1 MKIKNDLVRIKVGK
15 KKYDF
20 HNLILNEYLRRFALA
35 QIDKENTL
43 KGKLTQSREL
53 NYILLK
59 LDTSLEITESSK
71 LYYNDFDICIIN
83 QAKHFQDLSENQITI
98 QYDYN
103 TKENM
108 FVVDISVSS
117 QATETTSGTIKSL
130 NNFYGKKITAIGFS
144 SGWAPWANYPICA
157 VLDTSNYNIY
167 LEENQEFSV
176 TRRDIITTDAEFY
189 SNDKDKV
196 PAPIHLAPYGV
207 PQIINQPDIVDSE
220 GTINSF
226 YSNAYGALYSIGKGY
241 VPNVIEEE
249 KIIGE
254 NAKVVNNGTSLTISS
269 VENEDVGTEALYP
282 SEDLYPIGKFVEE
295 IQTSE
300 KGVQVSIK
308 GNEEDAF
315 VQIDGKS
322 TQATRSGKNKFDLAK
337 VNTSNIVVLNNTGF
351 NLVKAWATQI
361 INNTNLI
368 QMLKPST
375 TYTCYSKAKVK
386 GRPSY
391 TSTSNHNLVLILYK
405 DGVAP
410 RQLSVIDKTLDIE
423 QISVKTFTTPDDL
436 DGWSMLG
443 YAFHGNND
451 GSTTYKGIGE
461 IEVKDLMIVEG
472 TYTAENFPDFE
483 MYGASPSPEFP
494 SEIKS
499 VGDDVNLLDINNNWE
514 NVGSLVYQ
522 IDLEENE
529 KYVIKIN
536 NPDTSRSYRI
546 KCSTD
551 KQGYSDFDITLNSS
565 NSYTTKITYTIR
577 KENIGKKTG
586 LIIWDRVTS
595 NNLTFEEAKNL
606 NIKIQ
611 KGTVATS
618 YSEYGKGTVT
628 IEQRGKNKLDLS
640 KCTFINC
647 RLNNDGTITSNIN
660 NGYYSEI
667 NTTELNEFIMKNKGM
682 PITFSIK
689 EIIEN
694 ANISVVVRGT
704 RTNGENYQDVNKN
717 NDNKCTITIA
727 DDFTKITGL
736 SLRFNRKF
744 TPFTDTTTT
753 VSNLQLEEG
762 DTATDYE
769 PYFSKDYVIPLS
781 APLRSLPNGTKDT
794 IEEDGIHRRVGSEI
808 ITMNDIAKANTSY
821 SNVVYAQIT
830 KPNNFIGYNNYNYN
844 AVLCNKAES
853 LKLPVGNFDNNKMI
867 GKINTEAHKTMF
879 WIGFP
884 VGTTLDEM
892 KSILDGTII
901 QYELAE
907 EVVEPFTEEQLEV
920 INSIET
926 QKGTNIFSVN
936 NELNPE
942 IKVTEYKSPLYPIK
956 DNYKYIILKYKVW
969 QEVATG
975 EYTEE
980 DGYIQEITDTGYY
993 YHQAIPLEE
1002 YGTLNTTIKYER
1014 G

>member
-20 HNLILNEYLRRFALA
+20 HNLILNEYLRRFALG

-59 LDTSLEITESSK
+59 LDTSLEITESSE
-71 LYYNDFDICIIN
+71 LHYNDFDICIIN

-98 QYDYN
+98 QYDYKTKDN
-103 TKENM
+103 T

-117 QATETTSGTIKSL
+117 QATETTSGSIKFL

-144 SGWAPWANYPICA
+144 SGWAPWANYSICA

-196 PAPIHLAPYGV
+196 PAPVHLAPYGV

-226 YSNAYGALYSIGKGY
+226 YDNAYGALYFIGKGY
-241 VPNVIEEE
+241 MPNVIEEE

-282 SEDLYPIGKFVEE
+282 SEDLYPIGKFIEE

-300 KGVQVSIK
+300 KGVQVSIE

-322 TQATRSGKNKFDLAK
+322 TQ
-337 VNTSNIVVLNNTGF
+337 
-351 NLVKAWATQI
+351 
-361 INNTNLI
+361 
-368 QMLKPST
+368 
-375 TYTCYSKAKVK
+375 
-386 GRPSY
+386 
-391 TSTSNHNLVLILYK
+391 
-405 DGVAP
+405 DG
-410 RQLSVIDKTLDIE
+410 
-423 QISVKTFTTPDDL
+423 TP
-436 DGWSMLG
+436 
-443 YAFHGNND
+443 
-451 GSTTYKGIGE
+451 T
-461 IEVKDLMIVEG
+461 
-472 TYTAENFPDFE
+472 
-483 MYGASPSPEFP
+483 PEFP

-499 VGDDVNLLDINNNWE
+499 VGDDVNLLQNNATTTTVNGITFTVNSDGTVIANGTATAQATIDIGKNLE
-514 NVGSLVYQ
+514 NVFNGKYIMSGSPKGSSSSTYYMNLFKT
-522 IDLEENE
+522 ENG
-529 KYVIKIN
+529 
-536 NPDTSRSYRI
+536 T
-546 KCSTD
+546 
-551 KQGYSDFDITLNSS
+551 
-565 NSYTTKITYTIR
+565 
-577 KENIGKKTG
+577 
-586 LIIWDRVTS
+586 VTS
-595 NNLTFEEAKNL
+595 IGAEYGNGIITEQENDCYLWTRIVIVSGQTVNNLVFKPKL
-606 NIKIQ
+606 Q
-611 KGTVATS
+611 KGTVATP

-628 IEQRGKNKLDLS
+628 IEQRGKNKFCITQNS
-640 KCTFINC
+640 
-647 RLNNDGTITSNIN
+647 GT
-660 NGYYSEI
+660 YD
-667 NTTELNEFIMKNKGM
+667 ELI
-682 PITFSIK
+682 
-689 EIIEN
+689 
-694 ANISVVVRGT
+694 
-704 RTNGENYQDVNKN
+704 
-717 NDNKCTITIA
+717 
-727 DDFTKITGL
+727 FTKIDNNTFRVQGTTGNNARSIRL
-736 SLRFNRKF
+736 TNIYPELLQNNKYTYSVQVLDGIFVGSIPIAIYNSDNTVRYNYFNLYSNITEQTNTIIANKGIHSWNYYIGANLTVDVTLRIQF
-744 TPFTDTTTT
+744 
-753 VSNLQLEEG
+753 EENS
-762 DTATDYE
+762 TATDYE

-794 IEEDGIHRRVGSEI
+794 IEEDGIHRRVESVVLDGSE
-808 ITMNDIAKANTSY
+808 NWKIAGSSYYTSILQSLIADTPATSQKIGY
-821 SNVVYAQIT
+821 SNYFNVVG
-830 KPNNFIGYNNYNYN
+830 FNYQD
-844 AVLCNKAES
+844 
-853 LKLPVGNFDNNKMI
+853 DNNLWFHPNKNLQI
-867 GKINTEAHKTMF
+867 RNTNYPTLNDWKTWLSTHNTEV
-879 WIGFP
+879 I
-884 VGTTLDEM
+884 
-892 KSILDGTII
+892 
-901 QYELAE
+901 YELAE
-907 EVVEPFTEEQLEV
+907 EVVEPFTDEQLEV

-942 IKVTEYKSPLYPIK
+942 IQVTEYKSPLYPIK

>member
-20 HNLILNEYLRRFALA
+20 HNLILNEYLRRFALG

-98 QYDYN
+98 QYNYKTKDN
-103 TKENM
+103 T

-117 QATETTSGTIKSL
+117 QATETTSGSIKFL

-144 SGWAPWANYPICA
+144 SGWAPWANYSICA

-196 PAPIHLAPYGV
+196 PAPVHLAPYGV

-226 YSNAYGALYSIGKGY
+226 YDNAYGALYSIGKGY
-241 VPNVIEEE
+241 MPNVIEEE

-282 SEDLYPIGKFVEE
+282 SEDLYPIGKFIEE

-300 KGVQVSIK
+300 KGIQVSIK

-315 VQIDGKS
+315 VKIDGKS
-322 TQATRSGKNKFDLAK
+322 TQATRSGKNLLNLLKCSFSSCTLNSDNKSLTCSINNSYYAYVK
-337 VNTSNIVVLNNTGF
+337 TTELNNWLLQNKGKKITFSTGTPLNKTTSIVIYGTRSNGSTYQEANETGTGKCSITIADDFTAITSIELRF
-351 NLVKAWATQI
+351 NRQ
-361 INNTNLI
+361 
-368 QMLKPST
+368 ST
-375 TYTCYSKAKVK
+375 TFTDTTTVINYAMLEL
-386 GRPSY
+386 GA
-391 TSTSNHNLVLILYK
+391 
-405 DGVAP
+405 VATDYEP
-410 RQLSVIDKTLDIE
+410 
-423 QISVKTFTTPDDL
+423 
-436 DGWSMLG
+436 
-443 YAFHGNND
+443 
-451 GSTTYKGIGE
+451 
-461 IEVKDLMIVEG
+461 
-472 TYTAENFPDFE
+472 
-483 MYGASPSPEFP
+483 YGASPSPEFP

-499 VGDDVNLLDINNNWE
+499 VGDDVNLFSGFYRTNDDNQYGEYSNGVYTSNTRLGVATWVYKKELKNGEILTISYQNRVSAEFKYVLSNNDISTSDAIADLTSKSGTNISNDEIINNSLNYKYLYISFRMISG
-514 NVGSLVYQ
+514 VTLGS
-522 IDLEENE
+522 I
-529 KYVIKIN
+529 
-536 NPDTSRSYRI
+536 S
-546 KCSTD
+546 
-551 KQGYSDFDITLNSS
+551 
-565 NSYTTKITYTIR
+565 
-577 KENIGKKTG
+577 
-586 LIIWDRVTS
+586 
-595 NNLTFEEAKNL
+595 
-606 NIKIQ
+606 NIKLQ
-611 KGTVATS
+611 KGTVATP

-640 KCTFINC
+640 KCTFLNC
-647 RLNNDGTITSNIN
+647 TLNNDGTITSNIN
-660 NGYYSEI
+660 NNYYSEI

-689 EIIEN
+689 EMIEN
-694 ANISVVVRGT
+694 ANISVVIRGT
-704 RTNGENYQDVNKN
+704 RTNGTTYQDVNKS
-717 NDNKCTITIA
+717 NDNKCTVTIA

-753 VSNLQLEEG
+753 VSNIQLEEG
-762 DTATDYE
+762 IEPTDYE
-769 PYFSKDYVIPLS
+769 PYFSKDYVIQTT
-781 APLRSLPNGTKDT
+781 PLRSLPNGTKDT
-794 IEEDGIHRRVGSEI
+794 IEEDGIHRRVGS
-808 ITMNDIAKANTSY
+808 
-821 SNVVYAQIT
+821 VVLDGSDDERWQLW
-830 KPNNFIGYNNYNYN
+830 NFESEEYIGFWIDDYIDYNNSNGSDVRGMCNLFSVIVNGNSNYEN
-844 AVLCNKAES
+844 LGLRQVGDN
-853 LKLPVGNFDNNKMI
+853 LKRIYICIKKTNIETKD
-867 GKINTEAHKTMF
+867 INGFKT
-879 WIGFP
+879 WLQQNPLQLI
-884 VGTTLDEM
+884 
-892 KSILDGTII
+892 
-901 QYELAE
+901 YELSE
-907 EVVEPFTEEQLEV
+907 EVVEPFTDEQLEV

-942 IKVTEYKSPLYPIK
+942 IQVTEYKSPLYPIK

>member
-196 PAPIHLAPYGV
+196 PAPVHLAPYGV
-207 PQIINQPDIVDSE
+207 PQIINQSDIVDSE

-322 TQATRSGKNKFDLAK
+322 TQATRSGKNLLDASKIS
-337 VNTSNIVVLNNTGF
+337 NSNIIVSDNGKTI
-351 NLVKAWATQI
+351 KMPIATSG
-361 INNTNLI
+361 N
-368 QMLKPST
+368 
-375 TYTCYSKAKVK
+375 
-386 GRPSY
+386 GY
-391 TSTSNHNLVLILYK
+391 TSTSRKLSELCPNLKVGDTVYLYGNTTSNFNRYIYIDSLWHYNKERTITQNDLDSTVILYGNRFQ
-405 DGVAP
+405 DGETE
-410 RQLSVIDKTLDIE
+410 QVI
-423 QISVKTFTTPDDL
+423 IS
-436 DGWSMLG
+436 
-443 YAFHGNND
+443 N
-451 GSTTYKGIGE
+451 
-461 IEVKDLMIVEG
+461 LMI
-472 TYTAENFPDFE
+472 TKENDNTWE
-483 MYGASPSPEFP
+483 QYGASPSPEFP

-499 VGDDVNLLDINNNWE
+499 VGDE
-514 NVGSLVYQ
+514 
-522 IDLEENE
+522 
-529 KYVIKIN
+529 
-536 NPDTSRSYRI
+536 
-546 KCSTD
+546 
-551 KQGYSDFDITLNSS
+551 
-565 NSYTTKITYTIR
+565 
-577 KENIGKKTG
+577 
-586 LIIWDRVTS
+586 
-595 NNLTFEEAKNL
+595 
-606 NIKIQ
+606 
-611 KGTVATS
+611 
-618 YSEYGKGTVT
+618 GTVT
-628 IEQRGKNKLDLS
+628 IEQKGKNKANVIGNQSITNHGITLS
-640 KCTFINC
+640 VD
-647 RLNNDGTITSNIN
+647 NNQIFTLSGTHYDNPPKGTAFNLISKLKTANYFSYTI
-660 NGYYSEI
+660 GDKSTIFKKGTYIAKIDILSE
-667 NTTELNEFIMKNKGM
+667 N
-682 PITFSIK
+682 
-689 EIIEN
+689 
-694 ANISVVVRGT
+694 
-704 RTNGENYQDVNKN
+704 
-717 NDNKCTITIA
+717 
-727 DDFTKITGL
+727 ITGEKNGIV
-736 SLRFNRKF
+736 FGI
-744 TPFTDTTTT
+744 TTGTTTPAPT
-753 VSNLQLEEG
+753 TTIGILGDNNSLSNTFTLEEENSIAFVLAFMSSTIG
-762 DTATDYE
+762 TVINDLKFRISILEETEATDYE

-920 INSIET
+920 INSMITE
-926 QKGTNIFSVN
+926 KGTNIFSVN

-956 DNYKYIILKYKVW
+956 DNYKYLILKYKVW

>member
-20 HNLILNEYLRRFALA
+20 HNLILNEYLRRFALG

-98 QYDYN
+98 QYNYKTKDN
-103 TKENM
+103 T

-117 QATETTSGTIKSL
+117 QATETTSGSIKFL
-130 NNFYGKKITAIGFS
+130 NNFYGKKITAIGFY
-144 SGWAPWANYPICA
+144 SGWAPWANYSICA

-196 PAPIHLAPYGV
+196 PAPVHLAPYGV

-226 YSNAYGALYSIGKGY
+226 YDNAYGALYSIGKGY
-241 VPNVIEEE
+241 MPNVIEEE

-282 SEDLYPIGKFVEE
+282 SEDLYPIGKFIEE

-300 KGVQVSIK
+300 KGIQVSIK

-315 VQIDGKS
+315 VKIDGKS
-322 TQATRSGKNKFDLAK
+322 TQATRSGKNLFDA
-337 VNTSNIVVLNNTGF
+337 NAMNNSNIES
-351 NLVKAWATQI
+351 I
-361 INNTNLI
+361 
-368 QMLKPST
+368 S
-375 TYTCYSKAKVK
+375 
-386 GRPSY
+386 
-391 TSTSNHNLVLILYK
+391 K
-405 DGVAP
+405 DGSSIIFKIMSSGNGLIGNVGK
-410 RQLSVIDKTLDIE
+410 LSDLCPSLKVGDKVYLFFDRSNEQYNNYIYLYGSQYIWYKTGARVITQE
-423 QISVKTFTTPDDL
+423 DL
-436 DGWSMLG
+436 DGNVGL
-443 YAFHGNND
+443 YANRY
-451 GSTTYKGIGE
+451 SSGE
-461 IEVKDLMIVEG
+461 TEQVIISNLMI
-472 TYTAENFPDFE
+472 TKENDNTWE
-483 MYGASPSPEFP
+483 QYGASPTPEFP

-499 VGDDVNLLDINNNWE
+499 VGDDVNLFDINAITDNAWL
-514 NVGSLVYQ
+514 LVDGTVETGKKNYC
-522 IDLEENE
+522 I
-529 KYVIKIN
+529 
-536 NPDTSRSYRI
+536 
-546 KCSTD
+546 
-551 KQGYSDFDITLNSS
+551 SDFIEIQQLTNYVLPALISRRLKYYDKDKNPLKTNDWDIASADTQQIITTPENAKYIRFTISKQNVDLNTL
-565 NSYTTKITYTIR
+565 K
-577 KENIGKKTG
+577 
-586 LIIWDRVTS
+586 
-595 NNLTFEEAKNL
+595 F
-606 NIKIQ
+606 Q
-611 KGTVATS
+611 KGDKATP
-618 YSEYGKGTVT
+618 YSKYGKGTVT
-628 IEQRGKNKLDLS
+628 IEQRGKNLFDCANSIIIYNNGSTKYERLENGLKLISNGLQYNMIYFLVDTVKNLKDKTLTLS
-640 KCTFINC
+640 SNISFLKDNQLVEFG
-647 RLNNDGTITSNIN
+647 LYYVKNDASIRRALYANSNITSEGKYQVI
-660 NGYYSEI
+660 GQVE
-667 NTTELNEFIMKNKGM
+667 E
-682 PITFSIK
+682 
-689 EIIEN
+689 
-694 ANISVVVRGT
+694 
-704 RTNGENYQDVNKN
+704 GENRDYVCIGLRPNMASNFASGDY
-717 NDNKCTITIA
+717 TIY
-727 DDFTKITGL
+727 D
-736 SLRFNRKF
+736 
-744 TPFTDTTTT
+744 
-753 VSNLQLEEG
+753 NLQVEIGE
-762 DTATDYE
+762 TATDYE

-794 IEEDGIHRRVGSEI
+794 IEADGIHRRVGSVVLDGNSNI
-808 ITMNDIAKANTSY
+808 SMLVAKTNSAIFQYYDTSINTSSWDINILPSVM
-821 SNVVYAQIT
+821 SNYFENI
-830 KPNNFIGYNNYNYN
+830 NWHLLYNNVIVSDN
-844 AVLCNKAES
+844 AVNQIALHDTEHKI
-853 LKLPVGNFDNNKMI
+853 MI
-867 GKINTEAHKTMF
+867 GTNIALTLEEFKT
-879 WIGFP
+879 WLQQNPIT
-884 VGTTLDEM
+884 V
-892 KSILDGTII
+892 
-901 QYELAE
+901 QYELAK
-907 EVVEPFTEEQLEV
+907 EVVEPFTDEQLEV

-942 IKVTEYKSPLYPIK
+942 IQVTEYISPLYPIK

-993 YHQAIPLEE
+993 YHQAVPLEE

>member
-20 HNLILNEYLRRFALA
+20 HNLILNEYLRRFALG

-59 LDTSLEITESSK
+59 LDTSLEITESSE
-71 LYYNDFDICIIN
+71 LHYNDFDICIIN

-98 QYDYN
+98 QYDYK

-117 QATETTSGTIKSL
+117 QATETTSGIIKFL

-144 SGWAPWANYPICA
+144 SGWSPWANYSVCA

-196 PAPIHLAPYGV
+196 PAPVHLAPYGV
-207 PQIINQPDIVDSE
+207 PQIINQPDIVDSK

-226 YSNAYGALYSIGKGY
+226 YDNAYGALYSIGKGY
-241 VPNVIEEE
+241 MPNVIEEE

-282 SEDLYPIGKFVEE
+282 SEDLYPIGKFIEE

-300 KGVQVSIK
+300 KGVQVSIE

-322 TQATRSGKNKFDLAK
+322 TQ
-337 VNTSNIVVLNNTGF
+337 
-351 NLVKAWATQI
+351 
-361 INNTNLI
+361 
-368 QMLKPST
+368 
-375 TYTCYSKAKVK
+375 
-386 GRPSY
+386 
-391 TSTSNHNLVLILYK
+391 
-405 DGVAP
+405 DG
-410 RQLSVIDKTLDIE
+410 
-423 QISVKTFTTPDDL
+423 TP
-436 DGWSMLG
+436 
-443 YAFHGNND
+443 
-451 GSTTYKGIGE
+451 T
-461 IEVKDLMIVEG
+461 
-472 TYTAENFPDFE
+472 
-483 MYGASPSPEFP
+483 PEFP

-499 VGDDVNLLDINNNWE
+499 VGDDVNLFDINAITDNAWL
-514 NVGSLVYQ
+514 LVDGTVETGKKNYC
-522 IDLEENE
+522 I
-529 KYVIKIN
+529 
-536 NPDTSRSYRI
+536 
-546 KCSTD
+546 
-551 KQGYSDFDITLNSS
+551 SDFIEIQQLTNYVLPALISRRLKYYDKDKNPLKTNDWDIASADTQQIITTPENAKYIRFTISKQNVDLNTL
-565 NSYTTKITYTIR
+565 K
-577 KENIGKKTG
+577 
-586 LIIWDRVTS
+586 
-595 NNLTFEEAKNL
+595 F
-606 NIKIQ
+606 Q
-611 KGTVATS
+611 KGDKATP
-618 YSEYGKGTVT
+618 YSKYGKGTVT
-628 IEQRGKNKLDLS
+628 IEQRGKNLFDCANSIIIYNNGSTKYERLENGLKLISNGLQYNMIYFLVDTVKNLKDKTLTLS
-640 KCTFINC
+640 SNISFLKDNQLVEFG
-647 RLNNDGTITSNIN
+647 LYYVKNDASIRRALYANSNITSEGKYQVI
-660 NGYYSEI
+660 GQVE
-667 NTTELNEFIMKNKGM
+667 E
-682 PITFSIK
+682 
-689 EIIEN
+689 
-694 ANISVVVRGT
+694 
-704 RTNGENYQDVNKN
+704 GENRDYVCIGLRPNMASNFASGDY
-717 NDNKCTITIA
+717 TIY
-727 DDFTKITGL
+727 D
-736 SLRFNRKF
+736 
-744 TPFTDTTTT
+744 
-753 VSNLQLEEG
+753 NLQVEIGE
-762 DTATDYE
+762 TATDYE

-794 IEEDGIHRRVGSEI
+794 IEEDGIHRRVGSVVLDGSDDEGWGFYSS
-808 ITMNDIAKANTSY
+808 AKADGYVYWVKLITDCKKGLSTSIC
-821 SNVVYAQIT
+821 SHFKN
-830 KPNNFIGYNNYNYN
+830 NNY
-844 AVLCNKAES
+844 AW
-853 LKLPVGNFDNNKMI
+853 D
-867 GKINTEAHKTMF
+867 
-879 WIGFP
+879 
-884 VGTTLDEM
+884 VGTIGDYSDHPTL
-892 KSILDGTII
+892 TIKYFVTDKPTVAELKAWLKQNPI
-901 QYELAE
+901 TVQYELAE
-907 EVVEPFTEEQLEV
+907 EVVEPFTDEQLEV

-942 IKVTEYKSPLYPIK
+942 IQVTEYKSPLYPIK